1 MKLKCLYNKYATV
14 YFREKNKGMGQR
26 MQWKTGKNQRAALK
40 STDQKPCL
48 DAAP

>member
-14 YFREKNKGMGQR
+14 YFRGKNKGMGQR
-26 MQWKTGKNQRAALK
+26 MQRKTGKNQRTALN
-40 STDQKPCL
+40 STDQKRCL

>member
-1 MKLKCLYNKYATV
+1 MQL
-14 YFREKNKGMGQR
+14 FISGEKNKGMRQR